1 MELSIHLEGT
11 TKKVGLY
18 NLDQLELEGIESD
31 AYDLTDRE
39 DLLRYMEDVD
49 ALVESGELDLLE
61 AAEVVTGI
69 DPESLDVLTVT
80 VDGAEEQA
88 LERDALTL
96 KNIPITDPLA
106 IIQRAEPGEIF
117 YLRSEEGPGILD
129 LGAESDEET
138 FRAEETELGYY
149 DCSMDLDTYA
159 ILTESFFDT
168 LCDTL
173 VPTRSRYGKIPLE
186 VESFDFKPAF
196 IRGALY
202 RVILDP
208 QTGDKTLERLPC
220 PDRIFLDESE
230 EEI

>member
-1 MELSIHLEGT
+1 MEISIHLEGT
-11 TKKVGLY
+11 TKKVGIY

-39 DLLRYMEDVD
+39 DLLRYMEDVN

-61 AAEVVTGI
+61 AAEVVTGV
-69 DPESLDVLTVT
+69 DPETLDVLTVT
-80 VDGAEEQA
+80 VDGAEEQE
-88 LERDALTL
+88 LDRDALTL
-96 KNIPITDPLA
+96 KNIPITEPLA

-117 YLRSEEGPGILD
+117 YLRSEEGRGVWD
-129 LGAESDEET
+129 LGTESDTES

-149 DCSMDLDTYA
+149 DCSIGLDTYE
-159 ILTESFFDT
+159 ILTESYFDY

-173 VPTRSRYGKIPLE
+173 VPTRSRYGENRLE
-186 VESFDFKPAF
+186 VESFDFKPAL
-196 IRGALY
+196 ISGAIY

-208 QTGDKTLERLPC
+208 QTGDKILERLPC

-230 EEI
+230 EEV